1 MVYVSGVYKCVC
13 DCGLRVFCS
22 QGIQQGRYILACIEV
37 CMAFQYVPVH
47 NILSRRRRSVKALKP
62 RESVQYNPKA
72 DNQVTSQT
80 TTGEFCCVSSNSL

>member
-1 MVYVSGVYKCVC
+1 MCVYKCVR

-37 CMAFQYVPVH
+37 CTAFQCVPVH
-47 NILSRRRRSVKALKP
+47 NILSRRRRSAKAFKP

-72 DNQVTSQT
+72 NNQVTSQT
-80 TTGEFCCVSSNSL
+80 TTGEFCCVSNSPL